1 MKNELQNGI
10 LIIDGLPKF
19 CPYQQPVMQMK
30 QPPAQALSISTQPM
44 QPEITY
50 THQPCGEWCALFKKN
65 VTDGKLRS
73 VGLWCSTLR
82 IEITQEQTTEP
93 ATV

>member
-1 MKNELQNGI
+1 MKTELSNGI

-19 CPYQQPVMQMK
+19 CPYQQPQMHME
-30 QPPAQALSISTQPM
+30 QPQALSISTQQ
-44 QPEITY
+44 QPKISY

-65 VTDGKLRS
+65 VTDGKVRS

-82 IEITQEQTTEP
+82 IEINNETAPEP
-93 ATV
+93 TV

>member
-19 CPYQQPVMQMK
+19 CPYQQPVMHIEQQTALAMQAQ
-30 QPPAQALSISTQPM
+30 QPKMS
-44 QPEITY
+44 Y

-65 VTDGKLRS
+65 FTDGQLRS

-82 IEITQEQTTEP
+82 IEINQEQTTEP